1 MAVELYLLDRLK
13 ARIQVAR
20 QIDSARH
27 KIKKENHEKNWLREA
42 AEAMEIEI
50 DSDLGLRYIF
60 YLQYFHSGHR
70 IISSGFHLIF
80 LLFHSSD
87 EDSKNSI
94 PLKHQRKQTNA
105 KTASLQAEL
114 KALLSQPLVARGV
127 STRYITSGSRSIVDD
142 VIAGECTWHHS
153 LFLVSPIP
161 FPLSLLARDD
171 DSANHPRNLD

>member
-60 YLQYFHSGHR
+60 YL
-70 IISSGFHLIF
+70 
-80 LLFHSSD
+80 
-87 EDSKNSI
+87 
-94 PLKHQRKQTNA
+94 
-105 KTASLQAEL
+105 
-114 KALLSQPLVARGV
+114 
-127 STRYITSGSRSIVDD
+127 
-142 VIAGECTWHHS
+142 
-153 LFLVSPIP
+153 
-161 FPLSLLARDD
+161 
-171 DSANHPRNLD
+171 